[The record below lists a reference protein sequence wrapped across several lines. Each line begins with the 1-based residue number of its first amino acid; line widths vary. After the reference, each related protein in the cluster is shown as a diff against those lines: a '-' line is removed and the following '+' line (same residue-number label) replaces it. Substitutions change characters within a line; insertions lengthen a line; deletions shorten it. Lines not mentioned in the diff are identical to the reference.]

1 MKQAFTRLLPL
12 VASLLFHVSTA
23 QGQADLTRA
32 SRRVERQLPPLPQ
45 ALLLSPGAPSLS
57 HARPGD
63 KAALLTRRPTPVRSV
78 QQPATSARGTSTQGV
93 TAGSVTEAW
102 VALYDGPSINVASN
116 LVVDAAGNTYV
127 TGYSTTAITT
137 GRGNDYVTIKY
148 SPSGQQLWSVLFNS
162 GPGNTDDRATDLAV
176 DATGNVYVTGYAT
189 RGNSNNSVGTT
200 VKYSATG
207 QQLWTASYSGGGVGA
222 SLALDATGNVYVGSG
237 ANNLVKYAAS
247 TGQQLWLLSLFGSV
261 KDLAVDAAGNAYV
274 TGTATGNGTGNDYST
289 VKFSPAGQQQWSA
302 LYNSGP
308 GNSDDQAT
316 EIAVDAVGNVYVT
329 GRSELVGQLSDYA
342 TLKYSASG
350 QELWS
355 SRFSGSSTSLDVPT
369 ALAVDAD
376 GNVVVTGTSFNNFLS
391 SYDYGTV
398 KYSASGQQVWQALYN
413 GNGGISVDEAYALA
427 VDAAGDVYVTGYSGL
442 TQSISEYATLK
453 YNGASGQQV
462 WQTRYAG
469 TGPLPTSEV
478 AVAVVVGPTGSVYV
492 TGASSNNIIITTN
505 SVLATIKYEQNNVLQ
520 VWEARFTPPA
530 SSSNEVAISQAA
542 DAAGNVYVTGYAYNG
557 RNYDYATVKY
567 AASGQQ
573 LWEARYNGR
582 GNGDEIP
589 EALALDSAGNVYV
602 TGTAYDS
609 ISGFDYAT
617 VKYSPTGQQIWEAR
631 YNSNGDE
638 AATALA
644 IDAAG
649 NVVVTG
655 TAIAANFRDYDYV
668 TLKYA
673 AATGQPVWEAR
684 YAGIGNSN
692 EVVSAVAL
700 DSAGNVYVT
709 GAATNA
715 TPNDYD
721 YATLKYAAASGRQLW
736 ETRYTGT
743 GSGNSNE
750 VPTAM
755 VVDDAGNVIVTGA
768 ATNGRSNYDY
778 VTIKYLGENGA
789 AVVFSSYNGTANS
802 DDIPTGIALDA
813 TGDAVVTGFSFGTGG
828 TYDYATVKYDYIAPY
843 YGGRQVWATRYN
855 GPDNSYDQAAALAID
870 PAGNVYVTGSS
881 FNRDG
886 TDDYTTLKYSG
897 TSGQQLWE
905 ARYDGPGN
913 SYDEAAALSLDGAGN
928 VCITGFSF
936 GASTGYDF
944 ATLKYGQNTGV
955 GPVAL
960 VGVAPAATLSA
971 PLAVAGPTRQL
982 HELAVYPNPASGP
995 TTVSFRPVLDGS
1007 AQVSVYNQLGQQVA
1021 TLYEG
1026 KVRQGQHYELPL
1038 HSEKLSAGLYTCSL
1052 LVNGQRETVRVVV
1065 SH

>member
-23 QGQADLTRA
+23 QAQADLTRP
-32 SRRVERQLPPLPQ
+32 SRRVERILPPLPQ
-45 ALLLSPGAPSLS
+45 RLPLSPGAPTLS
-57 HARPGD
+57 HALPGD
-63 KAALLTRRPTPVRSV
+63 KAALMARRPTPVRSV
-78 QQPATSARGTSTQGV
+78 QQPTTAARGTSTQAV

-102 VALYDGPSINVASN
+102 VALYEGPSINVASN

-127 TGYSTTAITT
+127 TGYSTTAIIT

-176 DATGNVYVTGYAT
+176 DAAGSVYVTGYAN
-189 RGNSNNSVGTT
+189 RGNSNNSDGTT

-207 QQLWTASYSGGGVGA
+207 QQLWTASYSGGSVGA
-222 SLALDATGNVYVGSG
+222 SVALDATGNVYVGSG
-237 ANNLVKYAAS
+237 ANSLVKYAGS
-247 TGQQLWLLSLFGSV
+247 TGQQLWQLPLSGSV

-274 TGTATGNGTGNDYST
+274 TGTVAGSGTSNNYST
-289 VKFSPAGQQQWSA
+289 VKFSTTGQQQWSA
-302 LYNSGP
+302 IYNSGP

-316 EIAVDAVGNVYVT
+316 EIAVDPVGNVYVT
-329 GRSELVGQLSDYA
+329 GRSELAGQLSDYA
-342 TLKYSASG
+342 TVKYSASG
-350 QELWS
+350 QELWNT
-355 SRFSGSSTSLDVPT
+355 RFSASSTSLDVPT
-369 ALAVDAD
+369 ALAVDAN
-376 GNVVVTGTSFNNFLS
+376 GNVFVTGASFNGFLS

-398 KYSASGQQVWQALYN
+398 KYSATGQQVWQALYN

-453 YNGASGQQV
+453 YSGATGQQL

-478 AVAVVVGPTGSVYV
+478 AVAVVVGANGNVYV
-492 TGASSNNIIITTN
+492 TGASSNSIIVTTN
-505 SVLATIKYEQNNVLQ
+505 SILATIKYEQNNVLQ

-530 SSSNEVAISQAA
+530 STSNEVATNQAT
-542 DAAGNVYVTGYAYNG
+542 DAAGNIYVTGYAYNG

-567 AASGQQ
+567 AASGEQ

-582 GNGDEIP
+582 ANGDEIP
-589 EALALDSAGNVYV
+589 KALALDTAGNVYV

-609 ISGFDYAT
+609 ISGYDYAT
-617 VKYSPTGQQIWEAR
+617 VKYSPTGQELWSAR

-638 AATALA
+638 EAAALA

-655 TAIAANFRDYDYV
+655 NAIAANLRDYDYV
-668 TLKYA
+668 TLKY
-673 AATGQPVWEAR
+673 TTSGQQVWEAR
-684 YAGIGNSN
+684 YAGIGNR
-692 EVVSAVAL
+692 VVSAVAL
-700 DSAGNVYVT
+700 DSAGNVFVT

-715 TPNDYD
+715 TQNDYD

-736 ETRYTGT
+736 ETRYTGN
-743 GSGNSNE
+743 GSSNSNE
-750 VPTAM
+750 VATAM

-768 ATNGRSNYDY
+768 ATTNGRINYDY

-789 AVVFSSYNGTANS
+789 AVVFSSYNGTANN

-813 TGDAVVTGFSFGTGG
+813 TGDAVVTGFSVGIGG
-828 TYDYATVKYDYIAPY
+828 TYDFATVKYDYIAPY
-843 YGGRQVWATRYN
+843 YGGRQVWAARYN
-855 GPDNSYDQAAALAID
+855 GPDNGYDQAAALAVD
-870 PAGNVYVTGSS
+870 PAGNVYVTGLS
-881 FNRDG
+881 FNRDT
-886 TDDYTTLKYSG
+886 TDDYTTLKYAG
-897 TSGQQLWE
+897 TNGQQLWE
-905 ARYDGPGN
+905 ARYNGPGS

-936 GASTGYDF
+936 GATTGYDF

-960 VGVAPAATLSA
+960 AGVAPAATNSA
-971 PLAVAGPTRQL
+971 PLAVVAPTRKLQ
-982 HELAVYPNPASGP
+982 ELTVYPNPAYGS
-995 TTVSFRPVLDGS
+995 TTVSFRPVLDG
-1007 AQVSVYNQLGQQVA
+1007 AAHVRVYNQLGQQVA

-1038 HSEKLSAGLYTCSL
+1038 NSENLAAGLYTCSL
-1052 LVNGQRETVRVVV
+1052 VVNGQREAVRLVVT
-1065 SH
+1065 H